1 VLDRLQSKPATP
13 PAVAPGSTEEAAKK
27 RFDEWYALATS
38 PNIYRREGDCV
49 KITIA
54 STKRI
59 YHEAY
64 TRNWVSYSAAARKK
78 GLTGYQFRAP
88 GEWFA
93 ELYAGFRSNKLGP
106 NHPARAW
113 LEKL

>member
-1 VLDRLQSKPATP
+1 MLQSKPPTR
-13 PAVAPGSTEEAAKK
+13 PAVA
-27 RFDEWYALATS
+27 ALSAEDIALTAFEKWHAVATAH
-38 PNIYRREGDCV
+38 NVYRRQGDCDFL
-49 KITIA
+49 KIGDYV
-54 STKRI
+54 

-64 TRNWVSYSAAARKK
+64 ARNWVGYLHAARLK

-106 NHPARAW
+106 DHPAREW
-113 LEKL
+113 LTTL